1 MDQGEEIRFRV
12 TDEVFVDTSP
22 TGPATAASDT
32 AAQPGQSTA
41 PPKED
46 GGEKK
51 EAPYTLIVR
60 KYTFLSSSIN
70 IIKLCFTNA
79 IGFKSKVKMWLKCSE
94 IADFQ
99 LLIQSVSQKKL
110 YWLFKKFIHSQ
121 DFQLE
126 NWFCG
131 LTFLLLFT
139 VICIWGQKRCQWQ
152 WKKQSLSWKSQIKTC
167 QRSTAE
173 TSVGGKST
181 SWWRTDQ
188 RSNLKRPEKTTED
201 N

>member
-121 DFQLE
+121 HF
-126 NWFCG
+126 
-131 LTFLLLFT
+131 LTGIGKLVLWPHICVAFYCNLYMRPKEMSAAVKEA
-139 VICIWGQKRCQWQ
+139 VIKLKIPNKSMSEKHSRN
-152 WKKQSLSWKSQIKTC
+152 LSRRQ
-167 QRSTAE
+167 
-173 TSVGGKST
+173 